1 MKKILFFI
9 FSFILVNGCNNNFDL
24 KEKVTNSNLT
34 LLNQDSVSILYP
46 DVIKDKIAVIG
57 FIYTHCP
64 DICPMTAHN
73 MERAEES
80 LSKDELDDVKFLL
93 ISFDPG
99 RDTPS
104 ILKQY
109 ADVRSMDMTHW
120 ELLTGKEENI
130 KILLKE
136 YDVKAFNDDTTYNE
150 KGEPNYFMIHTDRIS
165 LVDKDG
171 NLRKNYKGS
180 IASPEELSKDIK
192 NLE

>member
-1 MKKILFFI
+1 MKKILLFI

-34 LLNQDSVSILYP
+34 LVNQDSVSILYP
-46 DVIKDKIAVIG
+46 EVIKDKIAVIG

-73 MERAEES
+73 MELAEES
-80 LSKDELDDVKFLL
+80 LSKDELDEVKFLL

-109 ADVRSMDMTHW
+109 ADVRSLDMNHW
-120 ELLTGKEENI
+120 ELLTGKEEDI
-130 KILLKE
+130 KMLLKE

-171 NLRKNYKGS
+171 NLRKNYRGS